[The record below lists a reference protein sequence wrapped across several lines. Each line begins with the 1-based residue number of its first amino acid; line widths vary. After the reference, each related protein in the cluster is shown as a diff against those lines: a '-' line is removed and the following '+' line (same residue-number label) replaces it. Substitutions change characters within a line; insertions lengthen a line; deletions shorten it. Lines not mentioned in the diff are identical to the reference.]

1 MQLLTTSWSCI
12 SKRKKKKN
20 IRKYWQYIHT
30 LYSHILSQDIRKNNL
45 VESCLNVWFPRYD
58 HIRKNSID
66 FISGIK
72 KGVMPP
78 WLFKLTVWNEICTIS
93 FLFAVLYLV
102 EKLSF
107 VIKFVSVGTSRR
119 CGGSRDQFLVV
130 NSWTKHLLEYPDF
143 ELDLMN
149 TLILNHKIYWD
160 SNTVECSFIKIK
172 VCYSAKHALAPYC
185 QIETLSEF
193 LRQLTIKTK
202 CGKIPLNKM
211 PF

>member
-1 MQLLTTSWSCI
+1 MSDFRDMTTLGKTQLI
-12 SKRKKKKN
+12 SFR
-20 IRKYWQYIHT
+20 
-30 LYSHILSQDIRKNNL
+30 
-45 VESCLNVWFPRYD
+45 ES
-58 HIRKNSID
+58 
-66 FISGIK
+66 K

-107 VIKFVSVGTSRR
+107 VIKFVSVRTSRR